1 MTIKTVPP
9 YTVRRSGPFCD
20 VVTEMMPLFD
30 VRYEVNTLNYSPHP
44 QRPFN
49 AIVINM
55 PAVKNSLF
63 FMTSYLPWRDRICDT
78 SLNSLATSLS
88 SIYPL
93 VGGRIHGHCASLA
106 TEAF

>member
-63 FMTSYLPWRDRICDT
+63 FMHTFRGVTEYVIPLSIPLPPR
-78 SLNSLATSLS
+78 SHP
-88 SIYPL
+88 SIL
-93 VGGRIHGHCASLA
+93 
-106 TEAF
+106 

>member
-9 YTVRRSGPFCD
+9 YTVRRSGTFCD

-30 VRYEVNTLNYSPHP
+30 VRYEVNTLNYCPHP

-78 SLNSLATSLS
+78 SLNSLATSHS
-88 SIYPL
+88 PAHH
-93 VGGRIHGHCASLA
+93 VTGGRLHGHCASLA
-106 TEAF
+106 TETF